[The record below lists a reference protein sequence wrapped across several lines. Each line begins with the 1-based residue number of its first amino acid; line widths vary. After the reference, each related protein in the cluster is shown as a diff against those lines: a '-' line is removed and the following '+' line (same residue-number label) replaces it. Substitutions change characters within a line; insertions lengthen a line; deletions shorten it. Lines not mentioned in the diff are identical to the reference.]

1 MQFSVQSYESV
12 YQFYQCSV
20 WCVWARW
27 TCQATQTFTEIQCS
41 AVGRTF
47 WRHKLGTWFTT
58 AGPGLLWSS
67 GRCNDGCSA
76 LVLWWYCE
84 QSHQKHIYKQV
95 CVLPSLL
102 VCRHSWTNP
111 LNRLI
116 YFVKW
121 VSFQICQ
128 HHDMSPLR
136 RIGPLIPKMKLLH
149 PYDTSFL
156 PQANLYS
163 LECAKMMA
171 ILRINP
177 YNLFVT
183 WQQFVRGWP
192 WGPPSSSVKAALP
205 LKNRKSGKR
214 KKGLLGRKS

>member
-1 MQFSVQSYESV
+1 MSGQGGPV
-12 YQFYQCSV
+12 
-20 WCVWARW
+20 R
-27 TCQATQTFTEIQCS
+27 
-41 AVGRTF
+41 
-47 WRHKLGTWFTT
+47 RHKLLLKYSTVQSVQHSGNTSLGHGSPHLARGFC
-58 AGPGLLWSS
+58 GPVEGGMTGAVQYSVNSNVYHSLEVWVK
-67 GRCNDGCSA
+67 

-84 QSHQKHIYKQV
+84 QSHQKPMYKQV
-95 CVLPSLL
+95 YVLPSVL
-102 VCRHSWTNP
+102 VCLHSWTNP

-116 YFVKW
+116 YFEKW

-171 ILRINP
+171 ILRNQPI
-177 YNLFVT
+177 
-183 WQQFVRGWP
+183 
-192 WGPPSSSVKAALP
+192 
-205 LKNRKSGKR
+205 
-214 KKGLLGRKS
+214 